1 MFKFLSHKLLNKK
14 WLNACLLLG
23 IILLVAVASCNPM
36 FKNGALDMLMSSKFD
51 ESMEEN
57 NKFPCVIG
65 RSGSCATDEYA
76 DSEAVFAR
84 MANYEKMWNYYLE
97 IDEVEKQSWLELE
110 AGYTSTN
117 LTHRVGNNLVYMPNL
132 EEHVNVTYGTGLE
145 EASVSDGAYPCIVSQ
160 RYLDKADLVVG
171 EVFTIDTG
179 LSDVTDDS
187 GNPLKYRIVGVFEEN
202 DYSDYFWYT
211 GLEDMDKKVF
221 IKQSD
226 FDEIVEKYN
235 FLTIYY
241 SEYQMLDYSQVTH
254 SNAMD
259 ILYYIQSF
267 VKSDGNF
274 VENFSNV
281 LIDYRGDAKT
291 IGIIIWVLEL
301 PILVLLL
308 AFIYMVSGQILEMED
323 GEIAMLKS
331 RGTSTKQ
338 VLGIY
343 LGQSAILSA
352 IAIVIGIPVGYL
364 LCKAAASTNS
374 FLEFSAKDTHFYGF
388 DPWMLVYSLAAA
400 LVAILFVTLPVFK
413 YAKNSIVEQKSRVGK
428 INYKPFWE
436 KFFIDVILVALSVY
450 LLHNYNKQKSSIAL
464 EILAGSRPDP
474 IIFLNSSL
482 FIFAVGLLVLRL
494 IKYIIRFIYFIGRKK
509 WSPAVYASFLQI
521 TRTVK
526 KQGFISVFLVM
537 TIAMGMFNSNMAR
550 TINQNKTDRINYNLG
565 TDVVV
570 QEQWTRGTYI
580 DKEKQTHWYY
590 TEGDFQRYTKLVDD
604 SICESVT
611 RVIYDDNAV
620 IKAGGEELANSVLM
634 GINTK
639 EFGETAELADGL
651 NDEHWFNYLNEL
663 ATVSNG
669 VIISSNLAKKYDIKI
684 GDSINYARYNPL
696 KGKETEEIASPSG
709 TVCAIVDAF
718 PGFEQYVYEK
728 NSDGEIEEVE
738 RYLVVANYAYVVG
751 AFSQTPY
758 QVWMRLNR
766 GADYQDVLKALAD
779 QNISVTS
786 YESLEKD
793 IEEMQASPLVLITNG
808 LFSLSFII
816 AIILCT
822 VGFLIYWI
830 TSIRQRELLFGIYR
844 AMGMSMRE
852 INKMLINEQLFS
864 SVLASLAGYG
874 VGAAATALFVKL
886 VSIVYLPESHNIA
899 ISIVVNPYDIVK
911 LTVVVV
917 IMFIVCFI
925 VIRTI
930 LKSMNITQALKLG
943 ED

>member
-51 ESMEEN
+51 DSMEEN
-57 NKFPCVIG
+57 NRYPCTIG
-65 RSGSCATDEYA
+65 REGSCATDEYA
-76 DSEAVFAR
+76 DSEAVLTR
-84 MANYEKMWNYYLE
+84 MASYEKMWNYYLE
-97 IDEVEKQSWLELE
+97 IDEADKQNWLEIE
-110 AGYTSTN
+110 AGYTQTN
-117 LTHRVGNNLVYMPNL
+117 LSHRVSNNLVYMPGL
-132 EEHVNVTYGTGLE
+132 ENHIKITYGTDLDSAQTE
-145 EASVSDGAYPCIVSQ
+145 DGVYPCIVSQ
-160 RYLDKADLVVG
+160 QYLDRNDIVVG
-171 EVFTIDTG
+171 ETFTVDTG
-179 LSDVTDDS
+179 LSDVVDSS
-187 GNPLKYRIVGVFEEN
+187 GNPLKYQVVGVFEES
-202 DYSDYFWYT
+202 DYSDYYWYNQL
-211 GLEDMDKKVF
+211 GDMDKKVF
-221 IKQSD
+221 VKQSD
-226 FDEIVEKYN
+226 FDEIVKQFN
-235 FLTIYY
+235 ILTIYF
-241 SEYQMLDYSQVTH
+241 SDFQMLDYSQVTH
-254 SNAMD
+254 ANAMD
-259 ILYYIQSF
+259 TLYYVQSF
-267 VKSDGNF
+267 SKSDANF
-274 VENFSNV
+274 TENFSSV

-301 PILVLLL
+301 PMLVLLL
-308 AFIYMVSGQILEMED
+308 AFIYMVSSQILEMED

-343 LGQSAILSA
+343 LGQSAILSV
-352 IAIVIGIPVGYL
+352 IAMIIGMPVGFI
-364 LCKAAASTNS
+364 LCKFAASTNS
-374 FLEFSAKDTHFYGF
+374 FLEFSMKDTHFYGL
-388 DPWMLVYSLAAA
+388 DPWMLVYSFVAA
-400 LVAILFVTLPVFK
+400 LVAILFVTLPVLK
-413 YAKNSIVEQKSRVGK
+413 YAKNSIVEQKSKMGK
-428 INYKPFWE
+428 VNYKPFWE
-436 KFFIDVILVALSVY
+436 KFFVDVILVVLSVY
-450 LLHNYNKQKSSIAL
+450 LLHNYNKQKSIIAL
-464 EILAGSRPDP
+464 DILAGSRPDP
-474 IIFLNSSL
+474 VIFLNSSL

-494 IKYIIRFIYFIGRKK
+494 IKYLIRLIYRIGRKK

-550 TINQNKTDRINYNLG
+550 TINENKTERINYNLG
-565 TDVVV
+565 TDLVV
-570 QEQWTRGTYI
+570 QEQWTRGTLI
-580 DKEKQTHWYY
+580 DKDKQTHWYY
-590 TEGDFQRYTKLVDD
+590 TEGDFQRFTKLVDD

-639 EFGETAELADGL
+639 EFGQTAELADGL
-651 NDEHWFNYLNEL
+651 NSEHWYNYLNDL

-669 VIISSNLAKKYDIKI
+669 VIISSNLAKKYDIKV

-718 PGFEQYVYEK
+718 PGFEQYVYQK
-728 NSDGEIEEVE
+728 NDDGEMEEIE

-766 GADYQDVLKALAD
+766 GAGYNDVLQALNAEGVT
-779 QNISVTS
+779 VTS
-786 YESLEKD
+786 YESLDKD

-830 TSIRQRELLFGIYR
+830 TSIKQRELLFGIYR

-852 INKMLINEQLFS
+852 INKMLINEQIFS

-886 VSIVYLPESHNIA
+886 VSVVYLPESHNIA
-899 ISIVVNPYDIVK
+899 VSIIVNPYDIVK
-911 LTVVVV
+911 LTAVV
-917 IMFIVCFI
+917 ILMFVICFI